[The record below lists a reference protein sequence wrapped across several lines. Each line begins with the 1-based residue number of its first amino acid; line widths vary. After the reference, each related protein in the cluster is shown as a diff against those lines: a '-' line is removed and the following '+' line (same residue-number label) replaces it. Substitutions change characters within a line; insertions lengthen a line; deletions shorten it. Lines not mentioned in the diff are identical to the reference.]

1 MASTTTAASDGC
13 RDGMITATAEDALLQ
28 RVTAAATNAATA
40 AAVAAASDG
49 YADGISDGCS
59 E

>member
-28 RVTAAATNAATA
+28 RVTAAATNAA
-40 AAVAAASDG
+40 VAAASDG